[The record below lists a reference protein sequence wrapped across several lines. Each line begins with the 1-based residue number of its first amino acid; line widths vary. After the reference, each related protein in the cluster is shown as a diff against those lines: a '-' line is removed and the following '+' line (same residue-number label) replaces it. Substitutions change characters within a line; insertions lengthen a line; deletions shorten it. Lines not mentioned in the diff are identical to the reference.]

1 MMYNCISLAAAAL
14 PCRLPG
20 RVPRLDRAA
29 FALEGSG
36 SPSLQW
42 GREPFLLAAAYVT
55 RQSADLEDDVSVQRD
70 FVRLCPAMQ

>member
-14 PCRLPG
+14 SCRLPG

-42 GREPFLLAAAYVT
+42 GREPFLAAAYVT
-55 RQSADLEDDVSVQRD
+55 RQSADLEGDVSAQRD